1 MGDRAGRAARR
12 EARLE
17 NRANVDVGIRSEVD
31 GGESVSGS
39 SDGDVVEEVVS
50 VHRGRAQPPRAVPP
64 LAMDPRMWLNM
75 VNVKPPYLFDLEV
88 ERMKKIILEYKRYA
102 QKCPRQL
109 LWSMQLLVL
118 EEHLEIMCSEA
129 GEEMEEFMALARV
142 NLSLLCYVCMQQI
155 LVENGDN

>member
-102 QKCPRQL
+102 QKCPCQCPSVNAAIRVGRALGNYVQRSWRRNGGVHGL
-109 LWSMQLLVL
+109 GT
-118 EEHLEIMCSEA
+118 SEFISA
-129 GEEMEEFMALARV
+129 MLRMHAANSSRKWR
-142 NLSLLCYVCMQQI
+142 
-155 LVENGDN
+155 